1 MEKEQIMEGAVRD
14 LTELV
19 LQEHRE
25 TPMSRT
31 ENVKTRCGSSISYL
45 STDEDGMTVW
55 GSEDSS

>member
-1 MEKEQIMEGAVRD
+1 MEGAVRD

>member
-25 TPMSRT
+25 TPMRT
-31 ENVKTRCGSSISYL
+31 E
-45 STDEDGMTVW
+45 
-55 GSEDSS
+55 